1 MRFVLAHNQDLN
13 PSRVSLND
21 TGLGKQAMSVLTSII
36 TSPTFINLSRLELM
50 KNNIGDLP
58 GSKLIADALPMLT
71 GLVHLDLRSN
81 NISNIGFINIFT
93 GVG

>member
-1 MRFVLAHNQDLN
+1 
-13 PSRVSLND
+13 
-21 TGLGKQAMSVLTSII
+21 MSVLTSII
-36 TSPTFINLSRLELM
+36 TSPTFINLSRLELT